1 MKIQNRHGEGKN
13 EIEMF
18 SLAFE
23 GGNEILETIEIWL
36 INSLMKKKLFYLIL

>member
-1 MKIQNRHGEGKN
+1 MEIQNRHGEGKN

-36 INSLMKKKLFYLIL
+36 INSLMKKLFYLIL